1 MQIDALA
8 PTYVSLRACESSHAD
23 YHAGDRRHLMIDD
36 IYLHIYED
44 QCVPIYLIKIVF
56 TFYCNLED
64 WNYPK
69 YMGII
74 VVRFL

>member
-44 QCVPIYLIKIVF
+44 
-56 TFYCNLED
+56 
-64 WNYPK
+64 
-69 YMGII
+69 
-74 VVRFL
+74 